1 MAKQKNKSHKK
12 KRIAKHILQA
22 RQRQTTPEEQGGAI
36 ADGGGDGGGGAE
48 KTSLTSSNHPSSK
61 SSLSSSLENNS
72 TQLQKYIQLGQQYL
86 SEWDHQ
92 RKHSSTST
100 TVGIWKFHKNTQTW
114 LLRNMYDA
122 DKVPKASFQILMEY
136 MEGLKGEATREWVNK
151 DAIRRVLRYK
161 EWEKRQ
167 GGKLVQEE
175 EGKEETKKTEEQ
187 EKMDREDVNQNGDS
201 MSGNNG
207 EQEEE
212 ERFKS
217 LSDHDKRKEY
227 KRARKVLEAVKKQK
241 HPEQQ

>member
-1 MAKQKNKSHKK
+1 
-12 KRIAKHILQA
+12 
-22 RQRQTTPEEQGGAI
+22 
-36 ADGGGDGGGGAE
+36 
-48 KTSLTSSNHPSSK
+48 
-61 SSLSSSLENNS
+61 
-72 TQLQKYIQLGQQYL
+72 
-86 SEWDHQ
+86 
-92 RKHSSTST
+92 
-100 TVGIWKFHKNTQTW
+100 
-114 LLRNMYDA
+114 MYDA

-167 GGKLVQEE
+167 GGKLVQDE
-175 EGKEETKKTEEQ
+175 EGTEETKKTEGQ
-187 EKMDREDVNQNGDS
+187 DQLDREDVNQNGDS

-241 HPEQQ
+241 HPEHQ